1 MKKAFFST
9 LGVILAAAA
18 IAGFI
23 ISAVGI
29 IGLWSIEKK
38 AVANLVDTMDL
49 LDRTVQTTHDGL
61 TIASQT
67 LGQANGSLDALVDAV
82 DATGQSVLDTIP
94 FLDAIK
100 MMTTK
105 DLPGALATTKTAF
118 QAAESSA
125 KVIDT
130 TLSLL
135 TAIPLFS
142 TPSYDNDVPLSDA
155 FGGVSDSLD
164 PISDSLKAMEDS
176 LDDSKDNLGE
186 VNTAFG
192 EISTNLASIDTSLS
206 DAQGVTDEYLVI
218 LEDLDQQL
226 DQSREKLPGTIRGI
240 AWFLTIALVWLALT
254 QLGLLMQALE
264 MLGLRFPL
272 EKEAST
278 ISIGTPSK
286 KEEELGGQEEPPV
299 S

>member
-1 MKKAFFST
+1 
-9 LGVILAAAA
+9 
-18 IAGFI
+18 
-23 ISAVGI
+23 
-29 IGLWSIEKK
+29 
-38 AVANLVDTMDL
+38 
-49 LDRTVQTTHDGL
+49 
-61 TIASQT
+61 
-67 LGQANGSLDALVDAV
+67 
-82 DATGQSVLDTIP
+82 
-94 FLDAIK
+94 
-100 MMTTK
+100 
-105 DLPGALATTKTAF
+105 
-118 QAAESSA
+118 
-125 KVIDT
+125 
-130 TLSLL
+130 
-135 TAIPLFS
+135 
-142 TPSYDNDVPLSDA
+142 
-155 FGGVSDSLD
+155 
-164 PISDSLKAMEDS
+164 MEDS

-240 AWFLTIALVWLALT
+240 AWFLTISLVWLALT

-278 ISIGTPSK
+278 ISVETTLK
-286 KEEELGGQEEPPV
+286 NEDELSGQEEPPV